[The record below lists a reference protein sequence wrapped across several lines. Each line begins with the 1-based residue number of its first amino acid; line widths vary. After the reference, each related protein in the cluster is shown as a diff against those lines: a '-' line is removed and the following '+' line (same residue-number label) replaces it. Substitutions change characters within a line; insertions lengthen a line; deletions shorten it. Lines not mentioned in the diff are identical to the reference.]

1 MRWRTWHTA
10 AIVGALVAATCL
22 VYAPVRHYGFVEV
35 DDPLYVSENPHLAGG
50 LTADNVGWALTTS
63 HAGYWIPLTWISYM
77 ADVEIFGGINAGGH
91 HATNVALH
99 VTNTIL
105 LFGLL
110 RRTTR
115 APVRSAFV
123 AALFAVHPLHVES
136 VAWITERKDV
146 LSTLFWFLGIWAYV
160 RYVERPGPFRYGAI
174 VASMVLGL
182 LAKPMLVTFPFVLL
196 ALDVWPLGRLP
207 PDGLVSW
214 RAWKPLLLEKA
225 PFAAFVAVAGVVT
238 YAAQTRFGAAPS
250 FDALPLGLRVENAV
264 VSYAVYLWKMVWPTS
279 LTMLYPLPAS
289 IPAVSVVAS
298 AAVLLAITVGVL
310 RSARRRPYLPMG
322 WFWYVVTLVP
332 VIGIVQVG
340 TQARA
345 DRFMYVPAI
354 GLFVMVVWLCAE
366 MGRSARGRWA
376 LAAVGLVVLAGSGVR
391 ARQQLAYWQDNV
403 TLWTHAL
410 ETTLGVSTFDAH
422 LSLGRTLAGKGRF
435 GEALAHFE
443 AAVASNPSST
453 DAERDLARVLV
464 ALGRPG
470 DAVRHLQHIVQVRP
484 DMARAHVDLALLL
497 TDQGQVDAAI
507 AEYQRAV
514 ALQPDIDGVDN
525 NIGVLLAQQGRYAE
539 AAAHFESA
547 VRRGQDVETARVNL
561 GLALARL
568 GRFKDAR
575 AVFIQVLQQNPGN
588 AAARKA
594 IEEWSGR

>member
-1 MRWRTWHTA
+1 MPWRAWYTA
-10 AIVGALVAATCL
+10 AIAGALVAGTCL

-50 LTADNVGWALTTS
+50 LTADNVGWALTNR

-77 ADVEIFGGINAGGH
+77 ADVEIYGGIDAGGH

-99 VTNTIL
+99 IANTLL

-110 RRTTR
+110 RRMTR

-160 RYVERPGPFRYGAI
+160 RYVDRPGPLRYGAI
-174 VASMVLGL
+174 IAAMVLGL
-182 LAKPMLVTFPFVLL
+182 SAKPMLVTFPLVLL
-196 ALDVWPLGRLP
+196 VLDVWPLGRVP
-207 PDGLVSW
+207 SGGFVSW

-225 PFAAFVAVAGVVT
+225 PFAVFVAVAGVVT
-238 YAAQTRFGAAPS
+238 YFAQAQVGAAPGL
-250 FDALPLGLRVENAV
+250 DAVPLGLRLENAV
-264 VSYAVYLWKMVWPTS
+264 VSYAVYLWKTGWPTA
-279 LTMLYPLPAS
+279 LTMQYPLPTS
-289 IPAVSVVAS
+289 IPAAAVIAS
-298 AAVLLAITVGVL
+298 AAVLVAITAGVVV
-310 RSARRRPYLPMG
+310 SARRRPYLLMG
-322 WFWYVVTLVP
+322 WSWYVVTLVP

-366 MGRSARGRWA
+366 LGRSARGRVT
-376 LAAVGLVVLAGSGVR
+376 LAAIGLVVLAGSGMR
-391 ARQQLAYWQDNV
+391 ARQQLSYWQDNV

-410 ETTLGVSTFDAH
+410 ETTLGVSTYDAH
-422 LSLGRTLAGKGRF
+422 LSLGRTLAGKGRL

-443 AAVASNPSST
+443 AALADRPSSV
-453 DAERDLARVLV
+453 DAERDLARVL
-464 ALGRPG
+464 ASIGRPG
-470 DAVRHLQHIVQVRP
+470 DAVSHLEHVVEVRP
-484 DMARAHVDLALLL
+484 DMAEARVELALLL
-497 TDQGQVDAAI
+497 ASQGQSDAAI
-507 AEYQRAV
+507 AEYQRALT
-514 ALQPDIDGVDN
+514 LQPDLRGVDN

-539 AAAHFESA
+539 AVAHFETA
-547 VRRGQDVETARVNL
+547 VRMGPDVETARVNL
-561 GLALARL
+561 GLALVHL
-568 GRFKDAR
+568 GRVQEAR
-575 AVFIQVLQQNPGN
+575 AIFIEVLQQNPRN